1 MDARKCT
8 LDGRECT
15 LDGRAC
21 PVDVRRID
29 ERHREHRRADSVGS
43 VQRRFS
49 APDIDFES
57 VRTELGICE
66 DYGAA
71 ALDEAEH
78 AVDAYAADRV
88 DRRDIPLVTID
99 PPGSMDLDQAV
110 ALSFDGDGFHV
121 HYAIADVAALV
132 LPERA
137 LDAESRRRGATIYF
151 PDGSVPLH
159 PRVLSEG
166 SGSLL
171 PGVTRPAVL
180 WSIRVAPDGEVTDV
194 EVGRALVES
203 IARLDYAGV
212 SADAAARTL
221 HPSISALPA
230 FGELR
235 RRVALARG
243 AIELN
248 LPDQE
253 VARTDD
259 GWVLALAARTP
270 AEMWNSQVS
279 LLTGM
284 CAGTIMADAG
294 IGLLRTLPPAPVDAV
309 EQLRATA
316 HALGVQWPQGL
327 TPGQFLAELP
337 VDQPETLALM
347 SRASSLMRGAGYRA
361 LGVDDAASTT
371 AASTTAPSRDDMVH
385 SAIGG
390 VYAHVTAPLRRLG
403 DRFATEV
410 CLAVTSGTPVP
421 EWVSRALPVLP
432 GILRSADSLG
442 SSADRESI
450 DLAEAVILADR
461 LGEHF
466 DAVVLSG
473 AQPKKRAKIFIA
485 DPPILA
491 DCDGDLAAATRVE
504 VAVTEADPTSR
515 TVRFAPVGAETPAH

>member
-1 MDARKCT
+1 MSSGERTVDALLR
-8 LDGRECT
+8 
-15 LDGRAC
+15 
-21 PVDVRRID
+21 PVDGQRRPVD
-29 ERHREHRRADSVGS
+29 GTRRTVGSLERTVGDSVEC

-57 VRTELGICE
+57 IRTELGICE
-66 DYGAA
+66 DYGEA

-78 AVDAYAADRV
+78 AVDAHAAERV

-110 ALSFDGDGFHV
+110 AMSFDADGFEV

-132 LPERA
+132 RPEHA

-180 WSIRVAPDGEVTDV
+180 WTIRVAPDGEVAGV
-194 EVGRALVES
+194 HLERALVES
-203 IARLDYAGV
+203 VARLDYAGV
-212 SADAAARTL
+212 TADAAARTL

-243 AIELN
+243 AIELD

-253 VARTDD
+253 VTRVDD
-259 GWVLALAARTP
+259 GWVLSLAARTP
-270 AEMWNSQVS
+270 ADMWNSQLS
-279 LLTGM
+279 LLTGT

-294 IGLLRTLPPAPVDAV
+294 IGLLRTLPPAPADAV
-309 EQLRATA
+309 DKLRATA
-316 HALGVQWPQGL
+316 DALDVTWPDDA
-327 TPGQFLAELP
+327 TPGQFLAGLP
-337 VDQPETLALM
+337 VDEPSTLALM
-347 SRASSLMRGAGYRA
+347 SQASSLMRGAGYLP
-361 LGVDDAASTT
+361 LGVQTGEAN
-371 AASTTAPSRDDMVH
+371 TAPATREEMVH

-410 CLAVTSGTPVP
+410 CLAVTSGNPVP
-421 EWVSRALPVLP
+421 DWVLRALPTLP

-442 SSADRESI
+442 SSADRESL
-450 DLAEAVILADR
+450 DLAESVILADR
-461 LGEHF
+461 VGERF
-466 DAVVLSG
+466 DAVVLSE
-473 AQPKKRAKIFIA
+473 ATAKKRAKIFIEQ
-485 DPPILA
+485 PPILA
-491 DCDGDLAAATRVE
+491 ESEGSPTAASNIE
-504 VAVTEADPTSR
+504 VTLTAADPTSR
-515 TVRFAPVGAETPAH
+515 TVRFAPSDV

>member
-1 MDARKCT
+1 M
-8 LDGRECT
+8 
-15 LDGRAC
+15 
-21 PVDVRRID
+21 
-29 ERHREHRRADSVGS
+29 
-43 VQRRFS
+43 QRRFS

-57 VRTELGICE
+57 IRIELGICE

-71 ALDEAEH
+71 ALHEAEH
-78 AVDAYAADRV
+78 AVDAYADERA

-110 ALSFDGDGFHV
+110 AMSFDDDGFLV

-132 LPERA
+132 RPEGA

-171 PGVTRPAVL
+171 PGASRPAVL
-180 WSIRVAPDGEVTDV
+180 WTIRVAPDGEVTEIAV
-194 EVGRALVES
+194 ARALVES
-203 IARLDYAGV
+203 VARLDYAGV
-212 SADAAARTL
+212 TADAAARTL
-221 HPSISALPA
+221 HPSITALPA

-243 AIELN
+243 AIELD

-253 VARTDD
+253 VTRID
-259 GWVLALAARTP
+259 GGWALALAARTP
-270 AEMWNSQVS
+270 ADMWNSQLS
-279 LLTGM
+279 LLTGT

-294 IGLLRTLPPAPVDAV
+294 IGLLRTLPPAPADTVD
-309 EQLRATA
+309 QLRATA
-316 HALGVQWPQGL
+316 DALEVPWPQGQ
-327 TPGQFLAELP
+327 TPGQFLAGLP
-337 VDQPETLALM
+337 SDRPATLALM
-347 SRASSLMRGAGYRA
+347 SRASSLMRGAGYLA
-361 LGVDDAASTT
+361 LGVPDGEAPAPPPTT
-371 AASTTAPSRDDMVH
+371 DQMVH

-410 CLAVTSGTPVP
+410 CLAVTSGKPVP
-421 EWVSRALPVLP
+421 DWVLRALGALP
-432 GILRSADSLG
+432 GILRSGDSLG

-461 LGEHF
+461 IGEEF

-473 AQPKKRAKIFIA
+473 SQPKKRAKIFIA

-491 DCDGDLAAATRVE
+491 DCDGDLAAATRVP
-504 VAVTEADPTSR
+504 VTVTNADPATR
-515 TVRFAPVGAETPAH
+515 TVRFAAADIA